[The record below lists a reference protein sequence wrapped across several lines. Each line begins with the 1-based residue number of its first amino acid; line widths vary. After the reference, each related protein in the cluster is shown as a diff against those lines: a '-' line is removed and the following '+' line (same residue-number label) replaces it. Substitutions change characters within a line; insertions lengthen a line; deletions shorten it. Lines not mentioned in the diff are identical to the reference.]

1 MKGEVWVVDESASF
15 GENRVALELLSKGR
29 ELSRKLGTRCCAIV
43 LGCDTREEVM
53 ELIAHGAEMIYVAQG
68 PHLSQFR
75 PRVYTEVVCRLVHEF
90 QPEII
95 LLGATE
101 TGRELAARVAKRLD
115 TGLSADCLDLEID
128 EETGNLVQLA
138 PAFGGKLLAEVVCPE
153 RRPQMATVRPGTFP
167 QLLHDPKATAPVL
180 YLDTVDAELEE
191 EWEVVAMEVAPEGD
205 CELES
210 APVVVS
216 AGAGVTCGEAFHL
229 VIELARALGAQL
241 GGTRP
246 LVQRGLLP
254 QERMIGQTGKTI
266 RPKVLITVGTSG
278 ALQYASGIRGSEFII
293 AIDKNPMAPI
303 FDEADL
309 GIVGD
314 ASDILSRLVS
324 ALSSVRKENDLEAAH
339 G

>member
-1 MKGEVWVVDESASF
+1 MKGEVWVVDEGASF

-29 ELSRKLGTRCCAIV
+29 ELARKLGTRCCAVV

-53 ELIAHGAEMIYVAQG
+53 ELIAHGAEMVYVAQG

-95 LLGATE
+95 LLGATD
-101 TGRELAARVAKRLD
+101 TGRELAARVAKRLE

-138 PAFGGKLLAEVVCPE
+138 PAFGGRLLAEVICPE

-167 QLLHDPKATAPVL
+167 QLPYDPEATAPVL
-180 YLDTVDAELEE
+180 YLDAVDAELEE
-191 EWEVVAMEVAPEGD
+191 GWEIVAMEVAPEED
-205 CELES
+205 RELES
-210 APVVVS
+210 ASVVVS
-216 AGAGVTCGEAFHL
+216 AGAGVAEGGAFHL
-229 VIELARALGAQL
+229 VVELARALGAQL

-254 QERMIGQTGKTI
+254 QERMIGQTGRAV

-278 ALQYASGIRGSEFII
+278 ALQYATGIRGSEFII
-293 AIDKNPMAPI
+293 AIDKNPTAPI

-309 GIVGD
+309 GILGD
-314 ASDILSRLVS
+314 ANDILPRLVS
-324 ALSSVRKENDLEAAH
+324 AISSVRRENDLEAAH

>member
-1 MKGEVWVVDESASF
+1 MKGEVWVVDEGASF

-29 ELSRKLGTRCCAIV
+29 ELARKLGTRCCAVV

-53 ELIAHGAEMIYVAQG
+53 ELIAHGAEMVYVAQG

-95 LLGATE
+95 LLGATD
-101 TGRELAARVAKRLD
+101 TGRELAARVAKRLE

-138 PAFGGKLLAEVVCPE
+138 PAFGGRLLAEVICPE

-167 QLLHDPKATAPVL
+167 QLPYDPEATAPVL
-180 YLDTVDAELEE
+180 YLDAVDAELEE
-191 EWEVVAMEVAPEGD
+191 GWEIVAMEVAPEED
-205 CELES
+205 RELES
-210 APVVVS
+210 ASVVVS
-216 AGAGVTCGEAFHL
+216 AGAGVAEGGAFHL
-229 VIELARALGAQL
+229 VVELARALGAQL

-254 QERMIGQTGKTI
+254 QERMIGQTGRAV

-278 ALQYASGIRGSEFII
+278 ALQYATGIRGSEFII
-293 AIDKNPMAPI
+293 AIDKNPTAPI

-309 GIVGD
+309 GILGD
-314 ASDILSRLVS
+314 ARDILPRLVS
-324 ALSSVRKENDLEAAH
+324 AISSVRRENDLEAAH